1 MQRDRIQS
9 EKIKMKEN
17 KRIPKNTLDITQSSI
32 IHMKQNDNI
41 QIRQNTK

>member
-17 KRIPKNTLDITQSSI
+17 KRIPKNTLDISQSSI
-32 IHMKQNDNI
+32 IYTKQDTNMI
-41 QIRQNTK
+41 I